1 MEQSRIDN
9 TTITNSSFQSV
20 IVTIN
25 QNGSGNIG
33 SNITF
38 DSTQVT
44 LNSPLG
50 PAGGDLEGN
59 YPNPTLAQSYKNRI
73 SDLETQ
79 VSTLQSQLDIA
90 KANIADLQTR
100 VEALE
105 NAGS

>member
-9 TTITNSSFQSV
+9 TTITNSPISNSSFQSG

-50 PAGGDLEGN
+50 PAGGDLH
-59 YPNPTLAQSYKNRI
+59 L
-73 SDLETQ
+73 
-79 VSTLQSQLDIA
+79 
-90 KANIADLQTR
+90 
-100 VEALE
+100 
-105 NAGS
+105 

>member
-9 TTITNSSFQSV
+9 TTITNSPISNSSFQSG

-59 YPNPTLAQSYKNRI
+59 YPNPTLAQTYKDRI
-73 SDLETQ
+73 STLEAKIQELETRI
-79 VSTLQSQLDIA
+79 S
-90 KANIADLQTR
+90 
-100 VEALE
+100 ALE
-105 NAGS
+105 SN